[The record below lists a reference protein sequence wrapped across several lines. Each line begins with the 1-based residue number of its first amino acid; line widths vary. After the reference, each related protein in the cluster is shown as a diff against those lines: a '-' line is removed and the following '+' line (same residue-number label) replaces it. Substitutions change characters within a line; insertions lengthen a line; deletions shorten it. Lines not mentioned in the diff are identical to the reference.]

1 MSKPAGVNGGV
12 DYRIFRQSYE
22 PDGNMID
29 EKRKYDGM
37 GELAKKLNL
46 DPLKPGD
53 YIRLKQLMRKDS
65 KLNPP
70 VDEV

>member
-1 MSKPAGVNGGV
+1 M
-12 DYRIFRQSYE
+12 DYRLLGQSYE
-22 PDGNMID
+22 PDGDAID

-53 YIRLKQLMRKDS
+53 YMRLKQLMRKDS

-70 VDEV
+70 VDGV